1 MSHMTV
7 IAVNKVKFSHALCI
21 GAIKSQLNISP
32 NVDKENTK
40 PAFPLTPKHPVLKLI
55 IGGRAENKPLNE
67 LANGLHLFNDHLAE
81 LQPMLIKVAKLRL
94 RNDAW
99 AEDAVSETIIAA
111 LEKPNAF
118 AGRSM
123 LRTWLIGI
131 LKHKLV
137 DQIRK
142 HTRECQAAQFD
153 EESDADFNTTTE
165 NINEEHVG
173 WGDPEKSLIQQQ
185 FIAKLD
191 TCLKKLPKQQAQVFK
206 LRYGMEMEPSEIC
219 HQLGLTHSNLHVMLH
234 RSRKHVRASLI

>member
-1 MSHMTV
+1 MSPITV
-7 IAVNKVKFSHALCI
+7 IALNKAQLNHVVCI
-21 GAIKSQLNISP
+21 SAIKSQLNIRP
-32 NVDKENTK
+32 NGDETLTNLT
-40 PAFPLTPKHPVLKLI
+40 FPLTPKHPILKLI
-55 IGGRAENKPLNE
+55 IGGRTENKPLNE
-67 LANGLHLFNDHLAE
+67 LTNGLQQFNDHLAE
-81 LQPMLIKVAKLRL
+81 LQPMLLKVAKMRL

-142 HTRECQAAQFD
+142 HMRECQAAQFE
-153 EESDADFNTTTE
+153 EESDADFNTTSE
-165 NINEEHVG
+165 NINEEHAG
-173 WGDPEKSLIQQQ
+173 WGDPEKSLIQLQ

-219 HQLGLTHSNLHVMLH
+219 HKLGLTHSNLHVMLH
-234 RSRKHVRASLI
+234 RSRMYVRASLI